1 VTVVASVALI
11 VVGFAVLARAADQF
25 VVGAARV
32 AVMARVSPV
41 MVGAVVIGFGTSS
54 PELLVSGVAA
64 WEGQREI
71 AVGNLIGSNVAN
83 VALVVGLAALIAPLA
98 VTAAALRREAAISA
112 VAVATFAVLVQGSLT
127 RSEGVIML
135 LALVAALGAMAR
147 GGRAGVRDD
156 VPTDVAHRPRRE
168 ALRIVLAL
176 ALTLASAH
184 AIVSAAGSLAESL
197 GIAQGFIG
205 LTLVA
210 VGTTLPELVTAV
222 QASRRNEGSLIVG
235 NVLGSNVFNS
245 LAVGGVIALVG
256 PGPVDDP
263 SLTRFGA
270 GAMVVLAAIGWL
282 LMWTGRTVTRTE
294 GALLLVC
301 YAGLL
306 PILARA

>member
-1 VTVVASVALI
+1 VTLVSSVAVI
-11 VVGFAVLARAADQF
+11 VVGFVVLARAADQF

-41 MVGAVVIGFGTSS
+41 VVGAVVIGFGTSS

-64 WEGQREI
+64 WEGQRDI

-83 VALVVGLAALIAPLA
+83 VALVVGLAALITPLA
-98 VTAAALRREAAISA
+98 VTAAALRREAAISTMA
-112 VAVATFAVLVQGSLT
+112 IATFALLVQGSLT

-135 LALVAALGAMAR
+135 LGLFAALATMVR
-147 GGRAGVRDD
+147 GGRIGARDA
-156 VPTDVAHRPRRE
+156 VPSAVAHRPRPE
-168 ALRIVLAL
+168 AFRVAL
-176 ALTLASAH
+176 ALGLILVSAH

-197 GIAQGFIG
+197 RIAQGFIG
-205 LTLVA
+205 FTLVA

-222 QASRRNEGSLIVG
+222 QASRRNEGGLIVG

-245 LAVGGVIALVG
+245 LAVGGAIALVG

-263 SLTRFGA
+263 SLTGLGA
-270 GAMVVLAAIGWL
+270 GAMVAIAGVGWL
-282 LMWTGRTVTRTE
+282 LMFTSRTVTRTE
-294 GALLLVC
+294 GALLLVG